1 MSRARCRTWVTGR
14 NAGELNLSFLLERTS
29 CPYVFSRVTIRYSE
43 VILPAFDSELSSQP
57 SLQEVMVF
65 IALPNNEVPTARH
78 CPPPRCSSFFCQSFI
93 QDYLGPA
100 TELSIANHISA
111 CHGPSGSNVE
121 YALKLAVALERLGVF
136 DPHVRAVARHL
147 NSMGFSADVSK

>member
-1 MSRARCRTWVTGR
+1 MLRARCRTWVTGR
-14 NAGELNLSFLLERTS
+14 NAGELNLSFLLLAHMCFHELPS
-29 CPYVFSRVTIRYSE
+29 G
-43 VILPAFDSELSSQP
+43 ILKSSFPRSILSSPVSQVCRQLWFL
-57 SLQEVMVF
+57 SRS
-65 IALPNNEVPTARH
+65 PTTKYPARQ
-78 CPPPRCSSFFCQSFI
+78 CPPPRCSSFFSQSVI